1 MNEDWLNNIHN
12 RMANYEADEPCGL
25 WDNIQNSMS
34 AQNTDAPTA
43 SRKHTASTLWL
54 RAKRIASVAALVAA
68 IVSISLFI
76 ITDNTNVNLQQN
88 NTLADNNPPQSEPS
102 PHNSAPTIESI
113 NSNKAASP
121 LILPNNTSSHL
132 SSSTTT
138 ESDNTIA
145 QSDASP
151 SDSQLQSIPKSIEQ
165 SKQQTSTRHNATS
178 NYTPSPYRDY
188 HIAKAQ
194 GSRLSVGIFTNGGT
208 GTSSATKSSGASYFS
223 AIGADRSGWN
233 DSPMLGILLY
243 NQGSETEKEIKHR
256 LPIRAGVSVA
266 YALNNRLSIESGLTY
281 TNLSSDYREGS
292 ENHYI
297 EGVQTMHYIGLPVN
311 LKYKALTWRHFDFYL
326 SAGGMIEKCVA
337 SSETKNYI
345 INQQPSTT
353 GKADID
359 EKPLQWSVNAAAGVQ
374 FNINTLA
381 GIYVEPGINY
391 YFNDGS
397 DIKNIY
403 SDKPLNFSINIGLRF
418 TLDHK

>member
-178 NYTPSPYRDY
+178 NYTP
-188 HIAKAQ
+188 
-194 GSRLSVGIFTNGGT
+194 
-208 GTSSATKSSGASYFS
+208 
-223 AIGADRSGWN
+223 
-233 DSPMLGILLY
+233 
-243 NQGSETEKEIKHR
+243 
-256 LPIRAGVSVA
+256 
-266 YALNNRLSIESGLTY
+266 
-281 TNLSSDYREGS
+281 
-292 ENHYI
+292 
-297 EGVQTMHYIGLPVN
+297 
-311 LKYKALTWRHFDFYL
+311 
-326 SAGGMIEKCVA
+326 
-337 SSETKNYI
+337 
-345 INQQPSTT
+345 
-353 GKADID
+353 
-359 EKPLQWSVNAAAGVQ
+359 
-374 FNINTLA
+374 
-381 GIYVEPGINY
+381 
-391 YFNDGS
+391 
-397 DIKNIY
+397 
-403 SDKPLNFSINIGLRF
+403 
-418 TLDHK
+418 